1 LPSPE
6 SCTEEHPKT
15 RPGHLGFWTHGQD
28 ASSSHQ
34 HLVLLLRAFLGCGQ
48 IEPTL
53 ILSPE
58 YWVLFSSLDLFAFME
73 SGLSSQALTVI
84 SLHLCAFA
92 HTWHKGMDVI
102 AGDFG
107 SRPHNSRVAG
117 IHVPDRAIQA
127 VAL

>member
-1 LPSPE
+1 
-6 SCTEEHPKT
+6 
-15 RPGHLGFWTHGQD
+15 
-28 ASSSHQ
+28 
-34 HLVLLLRAFLGCGQ
+34 
-48 IEPTL
+48 
-53 ILSPE
+53 
-58 YWVLFSSLDLFAFME
+58 ME

-117 IHVPDRAIQA
+117 IHVPDRGQFRPWPSDTQKNSAQDEGPC
-127 VAL
+127 